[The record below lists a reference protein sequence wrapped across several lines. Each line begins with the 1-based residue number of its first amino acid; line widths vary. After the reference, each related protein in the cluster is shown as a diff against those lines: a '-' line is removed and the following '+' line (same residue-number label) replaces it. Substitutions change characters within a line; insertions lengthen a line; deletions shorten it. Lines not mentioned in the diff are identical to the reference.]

1 MLLDKFF
8 AVNQEV
14 KIELQKKALR
24 GICVSTPSFLIT
36 LQHWKNRKQLD
47 CSFEHS

>member
-14 KIELQKKALR
+14 KIELQKKALG
-24 GICVSTPSFLIT
+24 GICVRHITFLAARPPS
-36 LQHWKNRKQLD
+36 
-47 CSFEHS
+47 